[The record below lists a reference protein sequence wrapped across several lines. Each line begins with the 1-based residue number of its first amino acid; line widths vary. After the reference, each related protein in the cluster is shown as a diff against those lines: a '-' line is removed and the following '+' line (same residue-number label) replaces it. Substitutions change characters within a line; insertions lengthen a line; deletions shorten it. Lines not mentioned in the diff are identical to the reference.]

1 VAGGDALTFTSET
14 VDGRKTYL
22 EWEGKAFGKD
32 VGGATIL
39 TRNEAG
45 LIENVRLYHRP
56 LQMVLQ
62 FSEEL
67 AKRLEGK
74 IDPSLFS
81 RLV

>member
-1 VAGGDALTFTSET
+1 
-14 VDGRKTYL
+14 
-22 EWEGKAFGKD
+22 
-32 VGGATIL
+32 
-39 TRNEAG
+39 
-45 LIENVRLYHRP
+45 LYHRP